1 MAYTES
7 QINISVPAST
17 DLSSYQYCGVYIN
30 SSGQLALA
38 VEGTAALGILQDK
51 PAAQGRPA
59 LVCIGGKSK
68 VKAGATLAP
77 GARFSFGSASTAIAV
92 GSGDDW
98 SMGVIL
104 ETGNT
109 ASGGIYTAVIQPTG
123 PTG

>member
-1 MAYTES
+1 MATEEAM
-7 QINISVPAST
+7 QCITVPAST

-38 VEGTAALGILQDK
+38 GEGVAAIGILQDK
-51 PAAQGRPA
+51 PAAQGRA
-59 LVCIGGKSK
+59 GRVCIGGRSK

-77 GARFSFGSASTAIAV
+77 GARFSFGSSSTAIAV

-104 ETGNT
+104 ATGNT
-109 ASGGIYTAVIQPTG
+109 ASGSIYDCLVQPTG
-123 PTG
+123 PTV